1 MFGRWISKRSRP
13 PEILAVSRNM
23 ALLVRLQEI
32 LGDDVSVRC
41 VSDVEEALTMLASR
55 PVFGAVID
63 GALPGH
69 AARMLARAFLRHQ
82 PVGRVAIV
90 ASDDDEAGTLIGL
103 AHCDPRVELLYR
115 PLDEAALTGCVLAE
129 PMAVGV

>member
-1 MFGRWISKRSRP
+1 MFGRWITRRSRP

-23 ALLVRLQEI
+23 ALLVRIQETF
-32 LGDDVSVRC
+32 GDDVSVRC
-41 VSDVEEALTMLASR
+41 VSDVEEALTVLASR

-63 GALPGH
+63 GALPGQ

-90 ASDDDEAGTLIGL
+90 AADDDASTLIGL
-103 AHCDPRVELLYR
+103 AHCDPRVEMLYR
-115 PLDEAALTGCVLAE
+115 PLDDAALIGCVLAE
-129 PMAVGV
+129 SVAVGV

>member
-1 MFGRWISKRSRP
+1 MFGQWLSKRSRP

-32 LGDDVSVRC
+32 FGDDVSVRC
-41 VSDVEEALTMLASR
+41 VTDVEEALTVLASR

-69 AARMLARAFLRHQ
+69 SARILARAFLRHQ
-82 PVGRVAIV
+82 PVGHVAIV
-90 ASDDDEAGTLIGL
+90 ASSDDPSTLIGL
-103 AHCDPRVELLYR
+103 AHCDPRVEMLYR
-115 PLDEAALTGCVLAE
+115 PLDEVALVGYVLAE
-129 PMAVGV
+129 PVAVGV

>member
-1 MFGRWISKRSRP
+1 MFGHWISKRSRP

-23 ALLVRLQEI
+23 ALLVRLQEVF
-32 LGDDVSVRC
+32 GDDVSLRC
-41 VSDVEEALTMLASR
+41 VSDVEEALTVLANR

-69 AARMLARAFLRHQ
+69 AARILARAFLRHQ

-90 ASDDDEAGTLIGL
+90 TAVDDPSTLIGL
-103 AHCDPRVELLYR
+103 AHCDTRVELLYH
-115 PLDEAALTGCVLAE
+115 PLDEAALVGCVLSE
-129 PMAVGV
+129 PVAVGA